1 VTTPLIEQ
9 YAAQDDADM
18 IALLVSRGADVA
30 QCTRNGG
37 TALHAAVR
45 NDCSSAARALLQ
57 CGASPLT
64 PDSEGRSCLDLAE
77 LLAQPH
83 MLQMLLC
90 AEVSGRVQAFFRE
103 SAERQQVCLCGPTLI
118 LSGSLPRNA
127 RQPYTYISRTA

>member
-1 VTTPLIEQ
+1 
-9 YAAQDDADM
+9 M

-30 QCTRNGG
+30 HCTGNGG

-57 CGASPLT
+57 CGSNPWT
-64 PDSEGRSCLDLAE
+64 PDSEGQSCVDLAE

-83 MLQMLLC
+83 MLQTLLC

-103 SAERQQVCLCGPTLI
+103 SAERQQVSLSCPTLI
-118 LSGSLPRNA
+118 SSGSLPRNT
-127 RQPYTYISRTA
+127 RQPCTYISRTA